1 MSNKKE
7 VKNKEELISIKV
19 TMVGNVGVGKTCIV
33 KRLVKNEYDESGKST
48 VGANYSKYEIYLDN
62 KKIILDIWDTA
73 GQEKFRSMGRHFYKN
88 SNIVVIV
95 YDITKKESFD
105 DIKTFWYDNI
115 KENAEKYKVIGI
127 VGNKYDLFDKEGVE
141 IIDDNVVKEFVDK
154 IKSDEDS
161 KIVSMNVSALNGY
174 NIKML
179 FNDLVK
185 QYLEKEFNILIQNNI
200 LEKGNTVNLGKN
212 KEKKNKCC

>member
-161 KIVSMNVSALNGY
+161 KIISMNVSALNGY

-212 KEKKNKCC
+212 KEKMNKCC

>member
-1 MSNKKE
+1 
-7 VKNKEELISIKV
+7 
-19 TMVGNVGVGKTCIV
+19 
-33 KRLVKNEYDESGKST
+33 
-48 VGANYSKYEIYLDN
+48 
-62 KKIILDIWDTA
+62 
-73 GQEKFRSMGRHFYKN
+73 MGRHFYKN

-161 KIVSMNVSALNGY
+161 KIISMNVSALNGY

>member
-48 VGANYSKYEIYLDN
+48 VGANYSKYEIFLDN

-161 KIVSMNVSALNGY
+161 KIISMNVSALNGY

-200 LEKGNTVNLGKN
+200 LEKENTVNLGKN

>member
-7 VKNKEELISIKV
+7 VKNKGEVISIKV

-48 VGANYSKYEIYLDN
+48 VGANYSKYEIFLDN

-161 KIVSMNVSALNGY
+161 KIISMNVSALNGY

>member
-161 KIVSMNVSALNGY
+161 KIISMNVSALNGY

>member
-161 KIVSMNVSALNGY
+161 KIISMNVSALNGY

-185 QYLEKEFNILIQNNI
+185 QYLEKEFNILIKNNI

>member
-48 VGANYSKYEIYLDN
+48 VGANYSKYEIFLDN

-141 IIDDNVVKEFVDK
+141 IVDDNVVKEFVDK

-161 KIVSMNVSALNGY
+161 KIISMNVSALNGY

>member
-161 KIVSMNVSALNGY
+161 KIISMNVSALNGY

-212 KEKKNKCC
+212 KGKKNKCC

>member
-161 KIVSMNVSALNGY
+161 KIVSINVSALNGY

>member
-161 KIVSMNVSALNGY
+161 KIISMNVSALNGY

-200 LEKGNTVNLGKN
+200 LEKGNTFKLGKN

>member
-7 VKNKEELISIKV
+7 VNNKEELISIKV

-161 KIVSMNVSALNGY
+161 KIISMNVSALNGY

>member
-48 VGANYSKYEIYLDN
+48 VGANYSKYEIFLDN

-161 KIVSMNVSALNGY
+161 KIISMNVSALNGY

-212 KEKKNKCC
+212 KGKKNKCC

>member
-1 MSNKKE
+1 
-7 VKNKEELISIKV
+7 
-19 TMVGNVGVGKTCIV
+19 MVGNVGVGKTCIV

-161 KIVSMNVSALNGY
+161 KIISMNVSALNGY

>member
-7 VKNKEELISIKV
+7 VKNKGEVISIKV

-161 KIVSMNVSALNGY
+161 KIISMNVSALNGY

>member
-19 TMVGNVGVGKTCIV
+19 AMVGNVGVGKTCIV

-48 VGANYSKYEIYLDN
+48 VGANYSKYEIFLDN

-161 KIVSMNVSALNGY
+161 KIISMNVSALNGY

>member
-88 SNIVVIV
+88 SNIIVIV

-161 KIVSMNVSALNGY
+161 KIISMNVSALNGY